1 MTYIEGFVLAVPTA
15 NRDAY
20 QTHATDAWPLFAD
33 TGMTRM
39 VETWGDDVAAGK
51 TTDFRKAVQAKDD
64 ETIVFSWFEYP
75 DRTTRDAAN
84 AAMMADP
91 RMEVMAASMPF
102 DGKRMIIGGFDGIL
116 DEGSGKGGYIDGV
129 ITPVPHAN
137 KDAYLSMATQTSA
150 IFREFGAVR
159 VVEGWGD
166 DLNDGEVTDYRRAVL
181 AQDGET
187 VAFSWIEWP
196 DKATRDAGWAKV
208 MEDDHMKF
216 EGGMPFDGKRM
227 FWGGFTP
234 ILDKVGGRDG
244 GRHG

>member
-15 NRDAY
+15 NKDAY
-20 QTHATDAWPLFAD
+20 LKHATDAWPLFAD

-39 VETWGDDVAAGK
+39 VETWSDDVAAGK
-51 TTDFRKAVQAKDD
+51 TTDFLKAVQAKDD

-75 DRTTRDAAN
+75 DRATRDAAN
-84 AAMMADP
+84 ATMMADP
-91 RMEVMAASMPF
+91 RMEAMATSMPF
-102 DGKRMIIGGFDGIL
+102 DGKRMIMGGFDGIL

-129 ITPVPHAN
+129 ITPIPHAN
-137 KDAYLSMATQTSA
+137 KDAYLAMATHTSA

-166 DLNDGEVTDYRRAVL
+166 DLNDGDVTDYRRAVL
-181 AQDGET
+181 AEDGET

-196 DKATRDAGWAKV
+196 DKATRDASWGKV
-208 MEDDHMKF
+208 MEDDRMKF
-216 EGGMPFDGKRM
+216 DGGMPFDGKRM

-234 ILDKVGGRDG
+234 ILDRDG

>member
-15 NRDAY
+15 NKDAY
-20 QTHATDAWPLFAD
+20 LKHAEDFQPMFASV
-33 TGMTRM
+33 GVRRV
-39 VETWGDDVAAGK
+39 VECWADDVPEGK
-51 TTDFRKAVQAKDD
+51 ITDFRKAVQATDD
-64 ETIVFSWFEYP
+64 ETIVFSWFEYQ
-75 DRTTRDAAN
+75 DRAARDAGT

-91 RMEVMAASMPF
+91 EMERLSKSDMPF
-102 DGKRMIIGGFDGIL
+102 DGKRMIIGGFDSIL

-129 ITPVPHAN
+129 ITPIPHTN
-137 KDAYLSMATQTSA
+137 KDAYLAMATHTSA
-150 IFREFGAVR
+150 IFHEFGAVR

-166 DLNDGEVTDYRRAVL
+166 DLNDGKVTDYRRAVL
-181 AQDGET
+181 AQDGEN

-208 MEDDHMKF
+208 MEDDRMKF

-234 ILDKVGGRDG
+234 ILDKDG
-244 GRHG
+244 GDYA